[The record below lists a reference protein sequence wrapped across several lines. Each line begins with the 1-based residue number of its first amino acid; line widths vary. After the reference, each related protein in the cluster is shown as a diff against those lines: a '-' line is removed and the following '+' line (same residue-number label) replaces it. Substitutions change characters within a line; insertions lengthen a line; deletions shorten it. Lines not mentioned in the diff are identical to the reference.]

1 MRAVYFAVF
10 NRINREWTIGVEE
23 QRLDNVV
30 HGFTRVDLVS
40 ARCQFVG

>member
-1 MRAVYFAVF
+1 MRAVYFAVC
-10 NRINREWTIGVEE
+10 NKEWTIEVEE
-23 QRLDNVV
+23 QRLDDVV